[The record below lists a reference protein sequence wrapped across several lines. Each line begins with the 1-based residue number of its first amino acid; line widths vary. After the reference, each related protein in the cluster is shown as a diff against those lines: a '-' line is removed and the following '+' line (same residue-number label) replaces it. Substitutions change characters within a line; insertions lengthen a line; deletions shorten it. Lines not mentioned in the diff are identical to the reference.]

1 MGDIGATPHLDGT
14 DLHIAIVVAR
24 FNEDVTKRLLRGAQ
38 EVLQSHGVEDPD
50 VYWVPGAFELPV
62 TALALAEKGEHDAI
76 ICLGCV
82 VRGETT
88 HCDANEIASVHLD
101 KGIFTIKRTDAKE
114 GWFSSKGVFKFN
126 YGNLANAQLFAFVLE
141 RLVGAVRS
149 ASSSPLPAFSYASR
163 QRSSLPERKPVS
175 TMTPRA
181 TRSPSAARKHASVW
195 VARCAPVETSRS

>member
-82 VRGETT
+82 VRGETFQFEVV
-88 HCDANEIASVHLD
+88 AM
-101 KGIFTIKRTDAKE
+101 
-114 GWFSSKGVFKFN
+114 
-126 YGNLANAQLFAFVLE
+126 Q
-141 RLVGAVRS
+141 S
-149 ASSSPLPAFSYASR
+149 ASGLMQVQLDTGVPIAFGVLTTEDKDQALA
-163 QRSSLPERKPVS
+163 RSGPKNNKGSD
-175 TMTPRA
+175 
-181 TRSPSAARKHASVW
+181 AAE
-195 VARCAPVETSRS
+195 VAIEMANLLHSIQG